1 MNAMPAHFKYSGV
14 RLVIKYNWLFM
25 FRPKILE
32 TLKNYNRQQ
41 FLKDLVAGIIV
52 GIVALPL
59 AIAFAIASG
68 VSPEKG
74 LFTAIIAG
82 FIISAFGGSKVQIG
96 GPTGAFIVI
105 VYGIVQQYGVDG
117 LIIATF
123 IAGIMLMIMG
133 FARFGSVIKF
143 IPHPLIVGFTTGIAV
158 IIFSSQMKDFFGLNM
173 GSVPAD
179 FIPKWQ
185 SYFHHVTSF
194 NWYAVAIG
202 MATILIIIFFSKITH
217 IIPGS
222 LIAILLAT
230 VTVQLFHLPVETI
243 GSRYGSIPSSLPY
256 PSIPHLNFEIIKNL
270 IRPAFTIAILGGIES
285 LLSAVVADGM
295 IGGNHRSNMELV
307 AQGAAN
313 IASAIFGGIP
323 ATGAIARTAT
333 NVKNG
338 GRTPVAGIIHAFT
351 LLIIMLLVG
360 KWATLIP
367 MSCLAG
373 ILIIVAYNMSE
384 YQTFVH
390 IIKGSRSDALVLLT
404 TFLLTVLFD
413 LTLAIEIGMVLA
425 VFLFMRKMIRISN
438 VSSFLNEDEDT
449 DGKDENSINKYHIPK
464 DVEVFELTGPM
475 FFGAAYKFKDA
486 IKVIE
491 KKPKVL
497 IVRMRHVPI
506 IDATGMH
513 TIKDVLHMCRHD
525 KIQLIISG
533 IQPAVLEELTRSRL
547 LFQIGKRYVT
557 DDLGT
562 ALKRADEVLLSVEK
576 AREIKNLK

>member
-1 MNAMPAHFKYSGV
+1 
-14 RLVIKYNWLFM
+14 M
-25 FRPKILE
+25 FRPKILD

-41 FLKDLVAGIIV
+41 FLKDLIAGIIV

-74 LFTAIIAG
+74 LFTAIVAG

-105 VYGIVQQYGVDG
+105 VYGIVQQYGVNG
-117 LIIATF
+117 LIVATF

-158 IIFSSQMKDFFGLNM
+158 IIFSSQMKDLFGLNM
-173 GSVPAD
+173 GAVPSD
-179 FIPKWQ
+179 FIEKWQ
-185 SYFHHVTSF
+185 TYFYHVTTF

-202 MATILIIIFFSKITH
+202 AGTVLIVIFFSKITH

-230 VTVQLFHLPVETI
+230 TKVQLFHLPVDTI
-243 GSRYGSIPSSLPY
+243 GSRFGNIPSTLPY
-256 PSIPHLNFEIIKNL
+256 PSLPYLNWEIIKNL

-295 IGGNHRSNMELV
+295 IGGNHKSNMELV
-307 AQGAAN
+307 AQGGAN
-313 IASAIFGGIP
+313 IASSLFGGIP

-338 GRTPVAGIIHAFT
+338 GRTPVAGIIHAIT
-351 LLIIMLLVG
+351 LLIIMVAVG
-360 KWATLIP
+360 KWAVLIP

-384 YQTFVH
+384 YATF
-390 IIKGSRSDALVLLT
+390 INIAKGSRSDAAVLIT

-413 LTLAIEIGMVLA
+413 LTLAIEIGMILA
-425 VFLFMRKMIRISN
+425 VFLFMRRMIKISN
-438 VSSFLNEDEDT
+438 VGSILNGNANEN
-449 DGKDENSINKYHIPK
+449 DENSIANINIPK
-464 DVEVFELTGPM
+464 DVEVFEITGPF

-497 IVRMRHVPI
+497 IVRMRHVPV
-506 IDATGMH
+506 IDATGLH
-513 TIKDVLHMCRHD
+513 TIKDVLKMCRND
-525 KIQLIISG
+525 NIQLIISG
-533 IQPAVLEELTRSRL
+533 IQPQVLDEFKKSRL

-557 DDLGT
+557 GDLSI
-562 ALKRADEVLLSVEK
+562 ALQRANEVMS
-576 AREIKNLK
+576 RD